1 MELDALRE
9 KWAEQDRRL
18 EASIRLN
25 QRLLREVKLSR
36 VRSPL
41 QRFAWMAGIGA
52 AFEFVGIVLMGQF
65 LAAHWDE
72 PRFFGPALLLH
83 GWLIAMFGSAVRQV
97 ILVRGIDYDQP
108 IAGIQRQ
115 LEELRVLRVR
125 TAQWGMLTGQLVWWA
140 PWVVVAM
147 KGFLGVDAYEA
158 FGAPYVLVNLAF
170 GFAVIPLAV
179 WVARRYGGEMG
190 GWPVMQGLARDLA
203 GREVMEAREFLATIE
218 AEWQG

>member
-1 MELDALRE
+1 
-9 KWAEQDRRL
+9 
-18 EASIRLN
+18 LN
-25 QRLLREVKLSR
+25 RLLLGEVKMSR

-52 AFEFVGIVLMGQF
+52 AFELVGIVLLGQF

-83 GWLIAMFGSAVRQV
+83 GWLIAMFASAVRQV
-97 ILVRGIDYDQP
+97 ILVRGIDYEQP

-140 PWVVVAM
+140 PWIVVAM
-147 KGFLGVDAYEA
+147 KGFWGLDAYAIFGYQYVLANVA
-158 FGAPYVLVNLAF
+158 FGL
-170 GFAVIPLAV
+170 AVIPLVV
-179 WVARRYGGEMG
+179 WVARRWGGELR
-190 GWPVMQGLARDLA
+190 GWPVVEGLARDLA

>member
-18 EASIRLN
+18 DASLRLN
-25 QRLLREVKLSR
+25 RLLLGEVKMSR

-41 QRFAWMAGIGA
+41 ERFAWMAGIGA
-52 AFEFVGIVLMGQF
+52 AFELVGIVLLGQF

-72 PRFFGPALLLH
+72 PRFLGPALLLH
-83 GWLIAMFGSAVRQV
+83 GWLIAMFVSAVRQV
-97 ILVRGIDYDQP
+97 ILVRGIDYEQP

-140 PWVVVAM
+140 PWIVVAM
-147 KGFLGVDAYEA
+147 KGF
-158 FGAPYVLVNLAF
+158 
-170 GFAVIPLAV
+170 
-179 WVARRYGGEMG
+179 W
-190 GWPVMQGLARDLA
+190 GWMRM
-203 GREVMEAREFLATIE
+203 RFLDISMF
-218 AEWQG
+218 W